1 MTNDKVLVIGA
12 ARSGIAAAR
21 FLVNQG
27 ATVALNDRKPLDQWS
42 PDALALKE
50 SGVGL
55 LPGDPPGW
63 LLDQIELVVVSPGV
77 PANIIPIRYAERAG
91 AEVIGEVEL
100 AARYLKGRIVAITG
114 SNGKTTTTSLIG
126 ELLRDAGLPSVQV
139 GGNIGKPL
147 ISMIDDSR
155 DDGWTVAELSSFQLE
170 TIKTFRP
177 SIAIVLN
184 VTPNHM
190 DRYETFNDYA
200 AAKHRIFMNQT
211 DSDVAVLNA
220 DDETVSSWA
229 SGLRAKVM
237 WFSVRK
243 ELEQGV
249 FLRGDELV
257 YGDQVLLRV
266 DELKLRGLHNVEN
279 VAAAFAAGI
288 AAGASVESMAAT
300 ARRFNP
306 VEHRL
311 EFVAEIEG
319 VRFYND
325 SKATSVDATLKALE
339 AFERDAGKIV
349 LILGGRGK
357 KAPYEPLASLVKS
370 KVRRLILIGEDAETI
385 ANELGEFAPSER
397 ASDMRDAVTRSFEA
411 AEHGDVVLL
420 APACAS
426 FDMFESFE
434 HRGRVFKS
442 EVLNLPA
449 KAQSGKEDS

>member
-1 MTNDKVLVIGA
+1 MPLRGKKVLIIGA

-21 FLVNQG
+21 FLVGQD
-27 ATVALNDRKPLDQWS
+27 AKVALTDQKPIEKWT
-42 PDALALKE
+42 PEALALKE

-55 LPGDPPGW
+55 LPGEPPSW
-63 LLDQIELVVVSPGV
+63 LLDQLDLVVVSPGV
-77 PANIIPIRYAERAG
+77 PATIIPIRYAERAG

-100 AARYLKGRIVAITG
+100 AYRYLKGRIVAITG
-114 SNGKTTTTSLIG
+114 SNGKTTTTSLTG
-126 ELLRDAGLPSVQV
+126 ELLRDAGLPVQV

-147 ISMIDDSR
+147 ISMIETSR

-177 SIAIVLN
+177 VVAVVLN

-211 DSDVAVLNA
+211 TEDTAVLNA
-220 DDETVSSWA
+220 DDPTVSSWA
-229 SGLRAKVM
+229 NGLCAQVM
-237 WFSVRK
+237 QFSVRK
-243 ELEQGV
+243 EVENGV
-249 FLRGDELV
+249 FLRGRELV
-257 YGDQVLLRV
+257 YRGQVLLNV
-266 DELKLRGLHNVEN
+266 DEMKLRGMHNVEN

-288 AAGASVESMAAT
+288 AAGASVESMNAT
-300 ARRFNP
+300 AKRFDP

-311 EFVAEIEG
+311 EFVSEIEG
-319 VRFYND
+319 VKFYND

-339 AFERDAGKIV
+339 AFAAEPGKVV

-357 KAPYEPLASLVKS
+357 KAPYAPLETLVRT
-370 KVRRLILIGEDAETI
+370 KVRKLVLIGEDAETI
-385 ANELGEFAPSER
+385 ADELGTSAPFER
-397 ASDMRDAVTRSFEA
+397 ASDMKDAVARSFA
-411 AEHGDVVLL
+411 GAERGDVVLL

-434 HRGRVFKS
+434 HRGKVFKE
-442 EVLNLPA
+442 EVHKKHKNT
-449 KAQSGKEDS
+449 KK